1 MEDPG
6 ARIDVRLL
14 DELRQYGEFDVIQC
28 FSCGHCT
35 AVCNLVKPGE
45 AFPRRV
51 IRYAVLGL
59 RDQLAAAKA
68 VWSCYYCG
76 ECTSACPRQATPG
89 QFMDA
94 ARRYFIVQNDVTTL
108 SRRFY
113 TSPKFTWMAMTA
125 LAVFLAVLF
134 FATGGRMVSERPA
147 FFEFMNYTFLHY
159 LGYAVMTLVGVVFL
173 INFGNMARPIMKA
186 FPRSPAFSLGS
197 WARDS
202 VLAVMDVVQ
211 ELALQNRFDDCKVT
225 KAENPEPWY
234 LSRRVMHLS
243 IMWGFLGLL
252 GATTFDFLFKE
263 PGSHVPLY
271 YPARLLGTLAGLLLL
286 YGTSLAL
293 WLRRERKGGVSFE
306 KSYLSDWLLLWLLW
320 AITLSGYLTEIVV
333 YLPFGFFLGYM
344 VFLLHTILAL
354 ELMLLVPFT
363 KFSHVIYR
371 PVALYLHALLLRRR
385 ARTMPFNWSAS
396 RYHPSGAAPSSSAP
410 GNTGT

>member
-6 ARIDVRLL
+6 TRIDIRLL
-14 DELRQYGEFDVIQC
+14 DELRQYGEFNVINC

-35 AVCNLVKPGE
+35 AVCNLVKSGE

-59 RDQLAAAKA
+59 RDRLAAEKA

-76 ECTSACPRQATPG
+76 ECTAACPRQATPG

-94 ARRYFIVQNDVTTL
+94 ARRYFIVNWDVTTL

-113 TSPKFTWMAMTA
+113 TSPRFTWISMTV
-125 LAVFLAVLF
+125 LAVVLAVLF
-134 FATGGRMVSERPA
+134 LATGGRMVSERPA
-147 FFEFMNYTFLHY
+147 FFEFMNYAFLHY
-159 LGYAVMTLVGVVFL
+159 LGYAVMALVGLVFAA
-173 INFGNMARPIMKA
+173 NFANMARQIMKT
-186 FPRSPAFSLGS
+186 FPKTVGHGPGS
-197 WARDS
+197 WIKDGVR
-202 VLAVMDVVQ
+202 AVMDVVQ
-211 ELALQNRFDDCKVT
+211 ELALQKEFDECKV
-225 KAENPEPWY
+225 KESENREPWY
-234 LSRRVMHLS
+234 LSRRVMHLA

-293 WLRRERKGGVSFE
+293 WLRREKKGGLSFE

-320 AITLSGYLTEIVV
+320 AITLSGYLTEIAV
-333 YLPFGFFLGYM
+333 YLPKGFFLGYLI
-344 VFLLHTILAL
+344 LLVHTILAL

-385 ARTMPFNWSAS
+385 ARSLPLNWDGS
-396 RYHPSGAAPSSSAP
+396 RYRPRETVPSTSGPV
-410 GNTGT
+410 